1 MALVLA
7 FALFGPAALLLAAA
21 PRHAGTAFLAA
32 GWCVENLAR
41 GLYAVFAST
50 VRQTLV
56 PLAQQARIAGVT
68 MTVAMGAFPLGTALG
83 GILAAQVGLRG
94 AMLAGA
100 AAGAA
105 SALPVVASPLGRV
118 QRLDELEPAALA

>member
-1 MALVLA
+1 
-7 FALFGPAALLLAAA
+7 
-21 PRHAGTAFLAA
+21 
-32 GWCVENLAR
+32 
-41 GLYAVFAST
+41 
-50 VRQTLV
+50 
-56 PLAQQARIAGVT
+56 